1 MRSITAD
8 MPVRDI
14 VIDDH
19 RSAAVLEKHGID
31 FCCGGARPF
40 AAACQEAGADPAE
53 VLQELASAG
62 QAGGGP
68 APRFDS
74 WDLDALIAYIEA
86 NHHAYVRRTIAAI
99 LPHAQKVAAKHGE
112 THPEVVEIAGV
123 FEAVAQDMT
132 HHMMKEEHILF
143 PYIRDLAEQ
152 ARAGRPASPS
162 PFGTVR
168 NPIRM
173 MEMEHEAAGNAM
185 RRIHTLSGNYT
196 PPADAC
202 TTYRLSYE
210 ELREFELDLHQ
221 HVHLENNILHPKAIA
236 LEGQTVRGE

>member
-1 MRSITAD
+1 MRPITAD

-19 RSAAVLEKHGID
+19 RTAAVLEKHGID
-31 FCCGGARPF
+31 FCCGGAKPL
-40 AAACQEAGADPAE
+40 AAACQDAGIDPST
-53 VLQELASAG
+53 VLQELAAAG
-62 QAGGGP
+62 PGSGGP

-74 WDLDALIAYIEA
+74 WDLDALIAYIVT
-86 NHHAYVRRTIAAI
+86 NHHAYVRRAIAAI
-99 LPHAQKVAAKHGE
+99 LPHTQKVAAKHGE
-112 THPEVVEIAGV
+112 THPEVVEIART

-152 ARAGRPASPS
+152 ARAGRPVPPS

-173 MEMEHEAAGNAM
+173 MEMEHDAAGSAM
-185 RRIHTLSGNYT
+185 RRIRALSGDYA
-196 PPADAC
+196 PPAEAC
-202 TTYRLSYE
+202 TTYRLSYD

-236 LEGQTVRGE
+236 LEGRTVRDE